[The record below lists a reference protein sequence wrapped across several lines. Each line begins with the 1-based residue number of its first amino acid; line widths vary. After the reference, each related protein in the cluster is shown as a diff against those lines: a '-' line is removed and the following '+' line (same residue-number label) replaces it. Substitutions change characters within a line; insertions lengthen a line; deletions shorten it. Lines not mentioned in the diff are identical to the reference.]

1 MRPFAVPAK
10 FGQAGYMYPM
20 NETGDRPLDLFVVGG
35 GINGAGIACDAAGRA
50 LKVGLCEM
58 NDFASAT
65 SSKATKL
72 IHGGLRYLEQ
82 YEFRLVREALQERE
96 VLLAKAPHLSW
107 PLRFVLPHEPHLRPR
122 WMLRLGLFL
131 YDHLDWHMTLP
142 KSIAVDLPTSK
153 FGVGLKPSFQKGFV
167 YSDAWV
173 DDARLVI
180 CNLKSAREMGAR
192 IFARHR
198 CVSARRSADGK
209 LWNITLE
216 GPGGVP
222 VHLQARGLVNA
233 AGPWVKHFLDEQTE
247 VKTNKR
253 VRLIKGSHIVVP
265 RLHEGDHAFILQNS
279 DNRIVFVIPYE
290 RSFSLIGTTDIAVD
304 SGEAPVCSPE
314 EIAYLCDIAG
324 HYMQKPVR
332 PEDVVWTYSGVRPLF
347 DDGDDNPS
355 AVTRDYHLEVNGAVG
370 TAPLL
375 SVFGGKITTYRR
387 LAEHALK
394 DLQPYFPRMGGPWT
408 DSRAVYDGEMA
419 DAPTFEKA
427 FEQFVAGASATYP
440 GLPKDLVHV
449 LARRH
454 GSGLDDLLEGVKSVA
469 DLGRHFGGHLYE
481 VEVRHLV
488 RDEWAVEAEDVLW
501 RRTKEGLHMT
511 EAQRTEFARWMDEQ
525 RPNFT

>member
-1 MRPFAVPAK
+1 MS
-10 FGQAGYMYPM
+10 GT
-20 NETGDRPLDLFVVGG
+20 EDRPLDLFVVGG

-72 IHGGLRYLEQ
+72 IHGGLRYLET

-122 WMLRLGLFL
+122 WMLRLGLWL

-142 KSIAVDLPTSK
+142 KSIAVDLPGSK
-153 FGVGLKPSFQKGFV
+153 FGAGLKPSFRKGFV

-180 CNLKSAREMGAR
+180 SNLKSAREMGAK
-192 IFARHR
+192 IYARHR
-198 CVSARRSADGK
+198 CVSARRSSDGK
-209 LWNITLE
+209 LWNIELE
-216 GPGGVP
+216 GAGGAP
-222 VHLQARGLVNA
+222 VHLRARGLVNA

-247 VKTNKR
+247 IRTPKR
-253 VRLIKGSHIVVP
+253 VRLVKGSHIIVP
-265 RLHEGDHAFILQNS
+265 RLYEGDHAFILQNS

-290 RSFSLIGTTDIAVD
+290 RDFSLIGTTDIAVED
-304 SGEAPVCSPE
+304 GEHPVCSPE
-314 EIAYLCDIAG
+314 EITYLCDVASR
-324 HYMQKPVR
+324 YMARPVR

-355 AVTRDYHLEVNGAVG
+355 KVTRDYHLEVDGSPQDK
-370 TAPLL
+370 APIL

-387 LAEHALK
+387 LAEHALR
-394 DLQPYFPRMGGPWT
+394 DLQPFFPRMGGPWT
-408 DSRAVYDGEMA
+408 DSRALYDGEMA
-419 DAPTFEKA
+419 DAPTFEQA
-427 FEQFVAGASATYP
+427 FDRFVDGAAASKP
-440 GLPKDLVHV
+440 GLPKELVRI

-454 GSGLDDLLEGVKSVA
+454 GSGIEDLLEHVKTVA
-469 DLGRHFGGHLYE
+469 DLGRHFGGSLYE

-488 RDEWAVEAEDVLW
+488 RDEWAVEAEDMLW

-511 EAQRTEFARWMDEQ
+511 AGEREAFAVWMEEQ

>member
-1 MRPFAVPAK
+1 MEAR
-10 FGQAGYMYPM
+10 
-20 NETGDRPLDLFVVGG
+20 EDDPLDLFVVGG
-35 GINGAGIACDAAGRA
+35 GINGAGIACDAVGRS

-65 SSKATKL
+65 SSASSKL

-82 YEFRLVREALQERE
+82 YEFRLVREALMERE
-96 VLLAKAPHLSW
+96 VLLAKAPHLAF
-107 PLRFVLPHEPHLRPR
+107 PMRFVLPHEPHLRPR

-142 KSIAVDLPTSK
+142 KSEAIDLPASK
-153 FGVGLKPSFQKGFV
+153 YGAGLKPSFKKGFV

-180 CNLKSAREMGAR
+180 ANMKSAREMGAR

-198 CVSARRSADGK
+198 CVSARRSDDGK
-209 LWNITLE
+209 LWQIELAAPD
-216 GPGGVP
+216 GSA
-222 VHLQARGLVNA
+222 VHLEARGLVNA
-233 AGPWVKHFLDEQTE
+233 AGPWVKHFLDEQTPIH
-247 VKTNKR
+247 TNKR

-265 RLHEGDHAFILQNS
+265 RLYEGDHAFILQNS
-279 DNRIVFVIPYE
+279 DNRIVFIIPYE
-290 RSFSLIGTTDIAVD
+290 RNFTVIGTTDIP
-304 SGEAPVCSPE
+304 SEFGEKPVCTSE
-314 EIAYLCDIAG
+314 EIAYLCEIAG
-324 HYMQKPVR
+324 HYMQKPVT
-332 PEDVVWTYSGVRPLF
+332 PADVVWTYSGVRPLF

-355 AVTRDYHLEVNGAVG
+355 AVTRDYHLEVDGAVG

-387 LAEHALK
+387 LAEHALS
-394 DLQPYFPRMGGPWT
+394 DLKPHFPRMGGPWT
-408 DSRAVYDGEMA
+408 ATRAVFDGELA
-419 DAPTFEKA
+419 DAPTFEEA
-427 FEQFVAGASATYP
+427 FDRFVDGAAQTKP
-440 GLPKDLVHV
+440 RLPKELVRV

-454 GSGLDDLLEGVKSVA
+454 GSGLGELLDHVKAVA

-481 VEVRHLV
+481 VEVRHLI

-511 EAQRTEFARWMDEQ
+511 PAEREAFARWMAEL
-525 RPNFT
+525 RANSPGANFT

>member
-1 MRPFAVPAK
+1 
-10 FGQAGYMYPM
+10 M
-20 NETGDRPLDLFVVGG
+20 NGSEEAPLDLFVVGG

-65 SSKATKL
+65 SSASTKL
-72 IHGGLRYLEQ
+72 IHGGLRYLEH

-96 VLLAKAPHLSW
+96 VLLAKAPHLSF

-142 KSIAVDLPTSK
+142 KSIAVDLPGST
-153 FGVGLKPSFQKGFV
+153 FGAGLKPSFKKGFV

-173 DDARLVI
+173 DDARLVVA
-180 CNLKSAREMGAR
+180 NMKSARQMGAR

-198 CVSARRSADGK
+198 CVSARRSDDGK
-209 LWNITLE
+209 WWNIELA
-216 GPGGVP
+216 GPGDAKVR
-222 VHLQARGLVNA
+222 LRSRGLVNA
-233 AGPWVKHFLDEQTE
+233 TGPWVKRFLDEQTDI
-247 VKTNKR
+247 KTGKR

-265 RLHEGDHAFILQNS
+265 RLYDGDHAFILQNR
-279 DNRIVFVIPYE
+279 DQRIVFVIPYE
-290 RSFSLIGTTDIAVD
+290 RSFSVIGTTDIPVEA
-304 SGEAPVCSPE
+304 GEKPVCTPE
-314 EIAYLCDIAG
+314 EIDYLCEIAS
-324 HYMQKPVR
+324 HYMAKPVR
-332 PEDVVWTYSGVRPLF
+332 PSDVVWTYSGVRPLF
-347 DDGDDNPS
+347 DDGDDDPS
-355 AVTRDYHLEVNGAVG
+355 AVTRDYHLEMDGSAG

-387 LAEHALK
+387 LAEHALR
-394 DLQPYFPRMGGPWT
+394 DLAPHFPHMGVEWT
-408 DSRAVYDGEMA
+408 ATRAVADGELG
-419 DAPTFEKA
+419 DAPTFEQA
-427 FEQFVAGASATYP
+427 FNAYVEAACSVKPA
-440 GLPKDLVHV
+440 LPKDLVHA

-454 GSGLDDLLEGVKSVA
+454 GSGLDDLLEGARTVA

-481 VEVRHLV
+481 TEVRYLV
-488 RDEWAVEAEDVLW
+488 RDEWAVEADDVLW

-511 EAQRTEFARWMDEQ
+511 KSQRAEFAQWLAEL

>member
-1 MRPFAVPAK
+1 
-10 FGQAGYMYPM
+10 M
-20 NETGDRPLDLFVVGG
+20 NGTEERPLDLFVVGG

-96 VLLAKAPHLSW
+96 VLLAKAPHISW

-122 WMLRLGLFL
+122 WMLRIGLFL
-131 YDHLDWHMTLP
+131 YDHLDWRMTLP
-142 KSIAVDLPTSK
+142 KSIAVDLPGSK
-153 FGVGLKPSFQKGFV
+153 FGVGLKPVFKKGFV

-198 CVSARRSADGK
+198 CVSARRSEDGK
-209 LWNITLE
+209 LWKIQLE
-216 GPGGVP
+216 GPGGIEVQ
-222 VHLQARGLVNA
+222 LKARGLVNA

-247 VKTNKR
+247 IKTPKR
-253 VRLIKGSHIVVP
+253 VRLVKGSHIIVP
-265 RLHEGDHAFILQNS
+265 KLHDGDHAFILQNS

-290 RSFSLIGTTDIAVD
+290 RDFSLIGTTDIPV
-304 SGEAPVCSPE
+304 EASESPICTPD
-314 EIAYLCDIAG
+314 EITYLCDIAG
-324 HYMQKPVR
+324 RYMARPVR

-355 AVTRDYHLEVNGAVG
+355 EVTRDYHLEIDGG
-370 TAPLL
+370 SKAPIL

-394 DLQPYFPRMGGPWT
+394 DLSPYFPHMGAPWT
-408 DSRAVYDGEMA
+408 ASRALFDGELA
-419 DAPTFEKA
+419 DAPTFEQA
-427 FEQFVAGASATYP
+427 FDQFVDGAAAGKP
-440 GLPKDLVHV
+440 GLPKDLVRV

-454 GSGLDDLLEGVKSVA
+454 GTGLDELLGNVRILA
-469 DLGRHFGGHLYE
+469 DLGRYFGGSLYE
-481 VEVRHLV
+481 AEVRHLV
-488 RDEWAVEAEDVLW
+488 RDEWAVDAEDVLW

-511 EAQRTEFARWMDEQ
+511 EGQRDAFARWMQEQ